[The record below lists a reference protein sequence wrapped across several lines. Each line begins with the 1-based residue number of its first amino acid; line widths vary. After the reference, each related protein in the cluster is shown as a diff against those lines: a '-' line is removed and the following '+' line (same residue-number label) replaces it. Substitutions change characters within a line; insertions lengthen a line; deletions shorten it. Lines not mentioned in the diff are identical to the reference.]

1 MKADE
6 ASSTAYTVSQGI
18 VYSGMYSEDRAHVPG
33 SLLNSNEYI
42 LRSSRAGRKLLRRL
56 DNPIHRLL
64 LRLFER
70 LTLPGMAFHYVLRK
84 MYIEH
89 CVRDAIANGANQVI
103 ILGAGFDTLAWRLST
118 EFKSIRF
125 IEVDHPATSKAKHEA
140 LIEKIQLIKNYYFAA
155 VDFANDNLLNVL
167 SGCQFFEHDLQSVF
181 VCEGV
186 LMYLSIS
193 DVELL
198 MSSVSQLASQ
208 KSQFIFTALEPLDSS
223 NNDSGWLLKL
233 YLRIKHESL
242 GWTCPQTLVSPF
254 LEKHH
259 YCAIESVDDRKIAS
273 KLMPGVLR
281 RRFHRGEY
289 IVNAMSGH
297 HSLD

>member
-18 VYSGMYSEDRAHVPG
+18 VYSGRYSEDRGHVPG
-33 SLLNSNEYI
+33 SLLDSNEFI

-56 DNPIHRLL
+56 ESPIHRLL

-89 CVRDAIANGANQVI
+89 CVRDAISDGAQQVI
-103 ILGAGFDTLAWRLST
+103 VLGAGFDTLAWRLST
-118 EFKSIRF
+118 EFGSIRF
-125 IEVDHPATSKAKHEA
+125 IEVDHPATSKDKNEA
-140 LIEKIQLIKNYYFAA
+140 LVEQIKLTKNYYFAA
-155 VDFANDNLLNVL
+155 VDFARENLLDAL
-167 SGCQFFEHDLQSVF
+167 SGCQFFDQSLKSVF

-186 LMYLSIS
+186 LMYLSLS

-198 MSSVSQLASQ
+198 LSSVSQLTSQ
-208 KSQFIFTALEPLDSS
+208 RSQLIFTALEPLDSP
-223 NNDSGWLLKL
+223 NNDSGWLLRL
-233 YLRIKHESL
+233 YLRIKQESL
-242 GWTCPQTLVSPF
+242 GWTCAQSLISPF

-259 YCAIESVDDRKIAS
+259 YHLIESVDDRQIAS
-273 KLMPGVLR
+273 MLASGLLR
-281 RRFHRGEY
+281 QRFHRGEY
-289 IVNAMSGH
+289 IINAMSE
-297 HSLD
+297 HSSQG

>member
-18 VYSGMYSEDRAHVPG
+18 VYSGKYSDDRGHVPG
-33 SLLNSNEYI
+33 SLLDSNEFI

-56 DNPIHRLL
+56 ENPIHRLL

-89 CVRDAIANGANQVI
+89 CVRDAIAEGAKQVV
-103 ILGAGFDTLAWRLST
+103 ILGAGFDTLAWRLSS
-118 EFKSIRF
+118 EYGSIRF
-125 IEVDHPATSKAKHEA
+125 IEVDHPATSKDKNEA
-140 LIEKIQLIKNYYFAA
+140 LAEQIKTTKNYYFSA
-155 VDFANDNLLNVL
+155 VDFARQNLFDAL
-167 SGCQFFEHDLQSVF
+167 SGSQFFDKNLKSVF

-186 LMYLSIS
+186 LMYLSLS
-193 DVELL
+193 DVEILL
-198 MSSVSQLASQ
+198 SSVSKLTNQ
-208 KSQFIFTALEPLDSS
+208 KSQLIFTALEPLDSP
-223 NNDSGWLLKL
+223 NNDSGWLLRL

-242 GWTCPQTLVSPF
+242 GWTCAQNLISPF

-259 YCAIESVDDRKIAS
+259 YRSMESVDDRQIAS
-273 KLMPGVLR
+273 KLTPGLSR
-281 RRFHRGEY
+281 QRFHRGEY
-289 IVNAMSGH
+289 IINAMSE
-297 HSLD
+297 HSSQG